1 MRLDRRGLMLGTFAA
16 AAATA
21 PAASS
26 AQGVP
31 PDRPVTVVVPFS
43 PGGSVDGVARILA
56 QELGEQ
62 TGGTFLGGRTGPA
75 APAARWAR
83 RR

>member
-1 MRLDRRGLMLGTFAA
+1 MRSRPPRPDARDPRRRRCP
-16 AAATA
+16 A
-21 PAASS
+21 PERAWRKACSR
-26 AQGVP
+26 
-31 PDRPVTVVVPFS
+31 DRPVTLVVPFP

-62 TGGTFLGGRTGPA
+62 TGGTFWWRTGPA